1 MDKSYVTGS
10 SVRNFILNDP
20 IIDYLEIYKK
30 ELKSKDEFSESLMQ
44 QGKDYE
50 ASVINYLYKR
60 YGSERIVSICSSPED
75 VYDNSKYE
83 LTLQKMKEQ
92 VPIIYQGLVIDH
104 EQKIGGIPDLLVR
117 NDWLNNIID
126 SNGGSVYYL
135 GKRQK
140 HYVVVDI
147 KLSKLKMKVDGIH
160 LLNSGSMPYYK
171 SQLYI
176 YTQAL
181 AKMQDFNPNTAF
193 VLGRDYESLN
203 CLERFGKIDYNVVD
217 NFIIEKTN
225 YAISWVRKLREQGHE
240 WGLFPPSIPE
250 LRPNMSNYSD
260 GGWRHVKKDIAVKQG
275 DITMLWRCGPKKRKI
290 AIENGANS
298 WEECDSEVLE
308 IKNPKIS
315 KTIDRNIFVNTKQ
328 DFCAILPKELSFQK
342 KSVEFFLDYETIS
355 VKDSFENFPFLE
367 KDKSLVFQIGCGCVK
382 DDVWTYKYYVCEKLN
397 EDCQKFIFDMLKDDI
412 DRVGEDYNIFAW
424 GTTEKNYYKKILGSE
439 IENYVDL
446 LSFFRNKSIAIKG
459 VFNFSLKSIAKTL
472 YENKCIDTTWKEGN
486 DSAIEVMNKANIY
499 YNLGTESEL
508 KDIVDYNEV
517 DCKTMWEIVSF
528 LRK

>member
-240 WGLFPPSIPE
+240 WGLFPPSIP
-250 LRPNMSNYSD
+250 
-260 GGWRHVKKDIAVKQG
+260 G
-275 DITMLWRCGPKKRKI
+275 KI
-290 AIENGANS
+290 F
-298 WEECDSEVLE
+298 
-308 IKNPKIS
+308 P
-315 KTIDRNIFVNTKQ
+315 NIF
-328 DFCAILPKELSFQK
+328 
-342 KSVEFFLDYETIS
+342 
-355 VKDSFENFPFLE
+355 
-367 KDKSLVFQIGCGCVK
+367 G
-382 DDVWTYKYYVCEKLN
+382 
-397 EDCQKFIFDMLKDDI
+397 
-412 DRVGEDYNIFAW
+412 
-424 GTTEKNYYKKILGSE
+424 
-439 IENYVDL
+439 
-446 LSFFRNKSIAIKG
+446 
-459 VFNFSLKSIAKTL
+459 
-472 YENKCIDTTWKEGN
+472 
-486 DSAIEVMNKANIY
+486 
-499 YNLGTESEL
+499 
-508 KDIVDYNEV
+508 
-517 DCKTMWEIVSF
+517 
-528 LRK
+528 